1 MSLEI
6 VNPATADAAKTIV
19 VFGLGRGGTS
29 AIAGILRI
37 LGMAVLEATHPLKH
51 ESSPIVY
58 EGDVV
63 DRDKTRLRIAE
74 MNDRHSVWG
83 WKSPR
88 DIFQITKFNS
98 LLRNPHYIVI
108 LRNVFDVCA
117 STKRYEGLPFE
128 ATMPDVAA
136 AFSEIAHFVKNSTEP
151 LALMSFGEL
160 TSNPAE
166 TIKAVATWLGFS
178 PSRETFE
185 FAVQFVSKGDYR
197 AIDGKRRIDWDIAVD
212 AEQAQRRIYAARIR
226 ELGEMIAAVESDSI
240 SAQQIL
246 NANVS
251 DADVTADKL
260 ESKYQYLRQ
269 KFKVITKQRASLQH
283 ELDALSA
290 KLSQGVSK

>member
-1 MSLEI
+1 
-6 VNPATADAAKTIV
+6 
-19 VFGLGRGGTS
+19 
-29 AIAGILRI
+29 
-37 LGMAVLEATHPLKH
+37 
-51 ESSPIVY
+51 
-58 EGDVV
+58 
-63 DRDKTRLRIAE
+63 
-74 MNDRHSVWG
+74 
-83 WKSPR
+83 
-88 DIFQITKFNS
+88 
-98 LLRNPHYIVI
+98 
-108 LRNVFDVCA
+108 
-117 STKRYEGLPFE
+117 
-128 ATMPDVAA
+128 
-136 AFSEIAHFVKNSTEP
+136 
-151 LALMSFGEL
+151 MSFGEL

-166 TIKAVATWLGFS
+166 TIKAVATWLGFT

-246 NANVS
+246 NANVG

-260 ESKYQYLRQ
+260 ESKYQDLRQ